1 MLIRSWKTSKV
12 SKHVIWSIFNDHVLL
27 VHGIFWQLQSLLL
40 HDITNNF
47 LGIVRLKIEVCFISL
62 PLNVQLRLTVVG
74 TDLPEVVERNI
85 FGGMLVEHTF
95 DKE

>member
-1 MLIRSWKTSKV
+1 MSFEAYSMTMFSLFMGFSDSCRA
-12 SKHVIWSIFNDHVLL
+12 
-27 VHGIFWQLQSLLL
+27 LLL
-40 HDITNNF
+40 HDITNSF

-85 FGGMLVEHTF
+85 FGGMLVGHTF